1 MTLIHF
7 FQSVAITGLMSLST
21 PALAKDAALL
31 PGWSAEG
38 SESVTEQADHVFTL
52 TNDTSV
58 DMLEF
63 YASPQAATDWES
75 NILESKIIRANGD
88 WTLITLPGNRG
99 CVYDFL
105 AVFAD
110 GDTLDRY
117 GINVCELETH
127 TYYEN

>member
-1 MTLIHF
+1 MTMNLVHLSHP
-7 FQSVAITGLMSLST
+7 QAVATRVLATMLMLTVPIAEATAS
-21 PALAKDAALL
+21 AAQTQHTF
-31 PGWSAEG
+31 S
-38 SESVTEQADHVFTL
+38 L

-63 YASPQAATDWES
+63 YASPQAATDWEG
-75 NILESKIIRANGD
+75 NILGDNTIQANGD
-88 WTLITLPGNRG
+88 RTVITLPGNRG
-99 CVYDFL
+99 CLYDFL

-110 GDTLDRY
+110 GDKLEKF

>member
-1 MTLIHF
+1 
-7 FQSVAITGLMSLST
+7 MSLKVCASALALALST
-21 PALAKDAALL
+21 NLSPALAEA
-31 PGWSAEG
+31 S
-38 SESVTEQADHVFTL
+38 THVFTL

-63 YASPQAATDWES
+63 YASPQTVADWEED
-75 NILESKIIRANGD
+75 ILDDKTIKADGD
-88 WTLITLPGNRG
+88 WTMITLSGNRG
-99 CVYDFL
+99 CIYDFL

-110 GDTLDRY
+110 GDKLERY